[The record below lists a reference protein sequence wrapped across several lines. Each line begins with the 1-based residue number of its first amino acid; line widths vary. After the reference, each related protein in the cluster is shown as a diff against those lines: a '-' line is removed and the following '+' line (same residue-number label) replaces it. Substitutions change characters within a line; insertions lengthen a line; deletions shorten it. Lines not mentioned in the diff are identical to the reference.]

1 MGTFNT
7 KKTLF
12 ASPAL
17 IPAIAEQITRD
28 FQAEGYEA
36 ISETLTSGGA
46 EVSVSKGGMCKS
58 VVGMKTALKISL
70 TPQNG
75 SIVFDAGVGIFGKQ
89 IVPTLVM
96 WYVAWPVMLTQIWGL
111 VQQSQLDDKA
121 LAIAENVIANS
132 NQTKIENHTP
142 IGEYKFCTSCGTK
155 NTASANFCCGCG
167 KALNN
172 D

>member
-46 EVSVSKGGMCKS
+46 EVSVSKGGMFKS
-58 VVGMKTALKISL
+58 VVGMKTALKILL

-89 IVPTLVM
+89 LVPTLVM
-96 WYVAWPVMLTQIWGL
+96 WYVGWPILLTQIWGL
-111 VQQSQLDDKA
+111 IQQSKLDDKA
-121 LAIAENVIANS
+121 LTIAEKVIADSGETAN
-132 NQTKIENHTP
+132 EDTP
-142 IGEYKFCTSCGTK
+142 LSAAYRFCTACGTK
-155 NTASANFCCGCG
+155 NLETANSCSGCG
-167 KALNN
+167 KPL
-172 D
+172 

>member
-46 EVSVSKGGMCKS
+46 EVSVSKGGMFKS

-89 IVPTLVM
+89 LVPTLVM
-96 WYVAWPVMLTQIWGL
+96 WYVGWPILLTQIWGL
-111 VQQSQLDDKA
+111 IQQSKLDDKA
-121 LAIAENVIANS
+121 LTIAEKVIADSGEMAN
-132 NQTKIENHTP
+132 EDTP
-142 IGEYKFCTSCGTK
+142 LSAAYRFCTACGTK
-155 NTASANFCCGCG
+155 NLETANSCCGCNRP
-167 KALNN
+167 L
-172 D
+172 

>member
-17 IPAIAEQITRD
+17 ILAIAEQITRD

-46 EVSVSKGGMCKS
+46 EVSVSKGGMFKS

-89 IVPTLVM
+89 LVPTLVM
-96 WYVAWPVMLTQIWGL
+96 WYVGWPILLTQIWGL
-111 VQQSQLDDKA
+111 IQQSKLDDKA
-121 LAIAENVIANS
+121 LTIAEKVIADSGETAN
-132 NQTKIENHTP
+132 EDTP
-142 IGEYKFCTSCGTK
+142 LSAAYRFCTACGIK
-155 NTASANFCCGCG
+155 NLETANSCCGCG
-167 KALNN
+167 KPL
-172 D
+172 

>member
-46 EVSVSKGGMCKS
+46 EVSISKGGMFKS

-89 IVPTLVM
+89 LVPTLVM
-96 WYVAWPVMLTQIWGL
+96 WYVGWPILLTQIWGL
-111 VQQSQLDDKA
+111 IQQSKLDDKA
-121 LAIAENVIANS
+121 LTIAEKVIADSGETAN
-132 NQTKIENHTP
+132 EDTP
-142 IGEYKFCTSCGTK
+142 LSAAYRFCTACGTK
-155 NTASANFCCGCG
+155 NLETANSCCGCG
-167 KALNN
+167 KPL
-172 D
+172 

>member
-46 EVSVSKGGMCKS
+46 EVSVSKGGMFKS

-70 TPQNG
+70 TPQNR

-89 IVPTLVM
+89 LVPTLVM
-96 WYVAWPVMLTQIWGL
+96 WYVGWPILLTQIWGL
-111 VQQSQLDDKA
+111 IQQSKLDDKA
-121 LAIAENVIANS
+121 LTIAEKVIADSGETAN
-132 NQTKIENHTP
+132 EDTP
-142 IGEYKFCTSCGTK
+142 LSAAYRFCTACGTK
-155 NTASANFCCGCG
+155 NLETANSCCGCG
-167 KALNN
+167 KPL
-172 D
+172 

>member
-46 EVSVSKGGMCKS
+46 EVSVSKGGMFKS

-89 IVPTLVM
+89 LVPTLVM
-96 WYVAWPVMLTQIWGL
+96 WYVGWPILLTQIWGL
-111 VQQSQLDDKA
+111 IQQSKLDDKA
-121 LAIAENVIANS
+121 LTIAEKVIADSGETAN
-132 NQTKIENHTP
+132 EDTP
-142 IGEYKFCTSCGTK
+142 LSAAYRFCTACGTK
-155 NTASANFCCGCG
+155 NLETANSCCGCG
-167 KALNN
+167 KPL
-172 D
+172 

>member
-46 EVSVSKGGMCKS
+46 EVSVSKGGMFKS

-89 IVPTLVM
+89 LVPALVM
-96 WYVAWPVMLTQIWGL
+96 WYVGWPILLTQIWGL
-111 VQQSQLDDKA
+111 IQQSKLDDKA
-121 LAIAENVIANS
+121 LTIAEKVIADSGETAN
-132 NQTKIENHTP
+132 EDTP
-142 IGEYKFCTSCGTK
+142 LSAAFRFCTACGTK
-155 NTASANFCCGCG
+155 NLETANSCCGCG
-167 KALNN
+167 KPL
-172 D
+172 

>member
-46 EVSVSKGGMCKS
+46 EVSVSKGGMFKS

-89 IVPTLVM
+89 LVPTLVM
-96 WYVAWPVMLTQIWGL
+96 WYVGWPILLTQIWGL
-111 VQQSQLDDKA
+111 IQQSKLDDKA
-121 LAIAENVIANS
+121 LTIAEKVIADSGEMAN
-132 NQTKIENHTP
+132 EDTP
-142 IGEYKFCTSCGTK
+142 LSAAYRFCTACGTK
-155 NTASANFCCGCG
+155 NLETANSCCGCG
-167 KALNN
+167 KPL
-172 D
+172 

>member
-46 EVSVSKGGMCKS
+46 EVSVSKGGMFKS

-75 SIVFDAGVGIFGKQ
+75 SIVFDAGVGIFGRQ
-89 IVPTLVM
+89 LVPTLVM
-96 WYVAWPVMLTQIWGL
+96 WYVGWPILLTQIWGL
-111 VQQSQLDDKA
+111 IQQSKLDDKA
-121 LAIAENVIANS
+121 LTIAEKVIADSGETAN
-132 NQTKIENHTP
+132 EDTP
-142 IGEYKFCTSCGTK
+142 LSAAYRFCTACGTK
-155 NTASANFCCGCG
+155 NLETANSCCGCG
-167 KALNN
+167 KPL
-172 D
+172 